1 MNHEEVL
8 EELKA
13 LGSEQTRK
21 TYRRHGVENDLYG
34 VSYASL
40 GALKKKIRVDQELAE
55 RLWESNN
62 HDARVLATM
71 IADPSLVKASLL
83 DRWVKELGDYPITD
97 AFAGLAARTSH
108 ARSRAEKWS
117 KASGEFISRAGWLVL
132 ARMAGSDAELDD
144 AYFEPYLE
152 IIERDIHSRKNR
164 VKDAMNSA
172 LIAIGLRNPRLR
184 KRALAAAKTIGKVE
198 VDHGDTSCKTP
209 DAADY
214 IRKAEDH
221 RKRRAARSDGQ
232 ARREPAP

>member
-21 TYRRHGVENDLYG
+21 TYRRHGVEGDLYG
-34 VSYASL
+34 VSYAGM
-40 GALKKKIRVDQELAE
+40 GALKKRIKVDQELAE
-55 RLWESNN
+55 RLWESGN

-71 IADPSLVKASLL
+71 IGDPSLVKASLL
-83 DRWVKELGDYPITD
+83 DRWIKELSNYPITD
-97 AFAGLAARTSH
+97 AFATFAARTSH
-108 ARSRAEKWS
+108 ARSKMEKWS
-117 KASGEFISRAGWLVL
+117 RSSNEWTGRAGWLVL
-132 ARMAGSDAELDD
+132 AYLAGNDAEPGD

-172 LIAIGLRNPRLR
+172 LIAIGLRNPRLQ
-184 KRALAAAKTIGKVE
+184 KKALDAAGRIGKVE

-221 RKRRAARSDGQ
+221 RKQRAARGNRQS
-232 ARREPAP
+232 RRAPAP